1 MLGRVLACSEEE
13 RLAGSIGFVA
23 QAADGTF
30 LIIDWKRSKNLQ
42 SKFSNDFQRM
52 KSPLSHLDD
61 CAGNHYSLQLN
72 VYKYLLEK
80 YYSVSVSRMLI
91 VCAHPDSG
99 LSPFAH
105 AVRTMGEELQELIV
119 AVRPRRRRTMMPDG
133 SGLIAARAPF
143 FRMPPQ
149 AFASPQTL
157 RFCT

>member
-13 RLAGSIGFVA
+13 RLAGSIDFVA

-30 LIIDWKRSKNLQ
+30 LIIDWKRPKKLQ

-99 LSPFAH
+99 LSPFVH
-105 AVRTMGEELQELIV
+105 EVRTMGEELQELMS
-119 AVRPRRRRTMMPDG
+119 RQC
-133 SGLIAARAPF
+133 ARAAAA
-143 FRMPPQ
+143 Q
-149 AFASPQTL
+149 
-157 RFCT
+157 

>member
-1 MLGRVLACSEEE
+1 MQFSTVILCCESCLSVVLGRVLACSEEE
-13 RLAGSIGFVA
+13 RLAVSIDFVA

-30 LIIDWKRSKNLQ
+30 LIIDVP

-52 KSPLSHLDD
+52 KSPLSHLDK

-99 LSPFAH
+99 LSPFLH
-105 AVRTMGEELQELIV
+105 EVRTMGEELQELMLWQC
-119 AVRPRRRRTMMPDG
+119 ART
-133 SGLIAARAPF
+133 AAA
-143 FRMPPQ
+143 Q
-149 AFASPQTL
+149 
-157 RFCT
+157 

>member
-13 RLAGSIGFVA
+13 RLAGSIDFVA

-105 AVRTMGEELQELIV
+105 EVRTMGEELQEL
-119 AVRPRRRRTMMPDG
+119 M
-133 SGLIAARAPF
+133 SWQCARAAAA
-143 FRMPPQ
+143 Q
-149 AFASPQTL
+149 
-157 RFCT
+157 